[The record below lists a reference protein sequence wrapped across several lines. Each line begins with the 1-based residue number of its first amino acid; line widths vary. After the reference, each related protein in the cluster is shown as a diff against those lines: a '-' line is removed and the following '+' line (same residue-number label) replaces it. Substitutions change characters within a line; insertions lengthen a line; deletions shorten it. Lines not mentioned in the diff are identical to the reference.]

1 MDKER
6 LERLLS
12 ALHRTDS
19 STSVL
24 HRLCVVCTDTTAL
37 AGAGVSRISSGRHEM
52 IVATD
57 STAECVEMLQI
68 SLAEGPCLEVMAS
81 FHPSLEPDLTS
92 TRARGRW
99 PNFARAALD
108 QGIAATFAFPL
119 ITGGVAIGALDVYSR
134 QTGDMAA
141 DQLQDALILAHLA
154 ALAVDRLDAGS
165 SIDGVDLS
173 TEPAE
178 PWAHAAVVHNATG
191 MVSEQLGIDVHEA
204 LVRLRSVAFVTGRTV
219 ADTSRDVVS
228 RKFRMES
235 WGRGD

>member
-1 MDKER
+1 MDRER

-52 IVATD
+52 VVASD
-57 STAECVEMLQI
+57 STAAHVEMLQI

-81 FHPSLEPDLTS
+81 FHPSLEPDLAS

-108 QGIAATFAFPL
+108 HGIAATFAFPL

-134 QTGDMAA
+134 QTGDMAS
-141 DQLQDALILAHLA
+141 DQLEDALLLAHLA
-154 ALAVDRLDAGS
+154 ALAVDQLDAGS
-165 SIDGVDLS
+165 TIEGVDLS

-204 LVRLRSVAFVTGRTV
+204 LLRLRSVAFVTERTV
-219 ADTSRDVVS
+219 ADISRDVVS
-228 RKFRMES
+228 RKFRIES
-235 WGRGD
+235 WRHGD

>member
-1 MDKER
+1 MDQGR

-24 HRLCVVCTDTTAL
+24 HRLCIVCADTTAVD
-37 AGAGVSRISSGRHEM
+37 AAGVSHIAAGRHEM
-52 IVATD
+52 VVASD

-68 SLAEGPCLEVMAS
+68 SLAEGPCIEVMAS
-81 FHPSLEPDLTS
+81 FHPSLEPDLAS

-134 QTGDMAA
+134 QTGDLDT
-141 DQLQDALILAHLA
+141 DQVEDALILAHLA

-165 SIDGVDLS
+165 AIHGVDLS

-178 PWAHAAVVHNATG
+178 PWAHPGVVHNATG
-191 MVSEQLGIDVHEA
+191 MVSEQLAIDVNEA
-204 LVRLRSVAFVTGRTV
+204 LLRLRSVAFVTERSV
-219 ADTSRDVVS
+219 ADISRDIVA
-228 RKFRMES
+228 RTFRIES
-235 WGRGD
+235 WRQSD